1 MPFVIRKNIRLPSDH
16 YIGQC
21 VSFVTICCEDRLP
34 IFRSPPRCQTAIEA
48 LKRVSDP
55 MHFLVHAYCIMP
67 DHSHILA
74 EGNTPDANLVRFVS
88 KWKQSTGYSLRDAA
102 STPIWQ
108 RRFYDHVLRKGT
120 DSDAVAW

>member
-48 LKRVSDP
+48 LSASP
-55 MHFLVHAYCIMP
+55 TQCILWFTHIASCPITPTFLQKETHQ
-67 DHSHILA
+67 
-74 EGNTPDANLVRFVS
+74 TR
-88 KWKQSTGYSLRDAA
+88 T
-102 STPIWQ
+102 
-108 RRFYDHVLRKGT
+108 
-120 DSDAVAW
+120 